1 MPFASGSVL
10 PLAISTAAMGLYPS
24 ARLGLPLPQATKP
37 ESANKVL
44 LVWGGSSSC
53 GSAAIQLAVAS
64 GVTVISTASAKN
76 HESVKSLG
84 ATAVLDYND
93 PNIVQDLVDL
103 MKQTPGEPA
112 GALDVIG
119 DKETWRTCADVLLA
133 IGGGRVATNLP
144 MIDSADV
151 PDGVEVVGVSDTAY
165 IAEYPEIVESVWG
178 RFVPEALRN
187 GSLKPVPEPVVVG
200 KGLEKIADGIAL
212 GLKGVSAAKL
222 VVEL

>member
-1 MPFASGSVL
+1 MPNWLTTQSTTYSGFQNYTVCSPAVLAPLPDNMSFVSGSVL
-10 PLAISTAAMGLYPS
+10 PLAVSTAAMGLYPS
-24 ARLGLPLPQATKP
+24 ARLGLPLPQATMH

-76 HESVKSLG
+76 HEFVKSLG

-103 MKQTPGEPA
+103 IKHTPGEPA
-112 GALDVIG
+112 GALDAIG
-119 DKETWRTCADVLLA
+119 EKATWGSCADVLHAL
-133 IGGGRVATNLP
+133 GGGRVATNLP

-151 PDGVEVVGVSDTAY
+151 PDGVEVVG
-165 IAEYPEIVESVWG
+165 
-178 RFVPEALRN
+178 
-187 GSLKPVPEPVVVG
+187 G
-200 KGLEKIADGIAL
+200 KR
-212 GLKGVSAAKL
+212 
-222 VVEL
+222 